1 MFKDVFRISVTVLF
15 YFLSFTAQAEND
27 NFTTSHFSGSGNCA
41 SCHDGLTDTSG
52 ENVSIVSDWG
62 SSMMAN
68 ATKDPFWRAKV
79 ATELKRNPDL
89 ASVINDKCSKCHAP
103 MAHFEITQ
111 VQGGELTLFG
121 PDGILDPNHSLH
133 DAGMNGVS
141 CTVCHQIADDA
152 TLGEPAGASG
162 NYKINDTKT
171 IYGQYSDITA
181 QPMINNT
188 GYTPQYSAHIS
199 DSAVCAT
206 CHDLK
211 TPFVDASGI
220 VVSTSPETEFPEQM
234 PYTEWQNSIF
244 DDAGSNPQSCQDCHM
259 PKTTSKVSNRPRWLG
274 TKDGFAKHQLVGAN
288 TTMLT
293 LLRDNAVQLDVT
305 SANMDLSISRAR
317 SMLQSSVNIQF
328 VSASVNNGVLEARV
342 KVQNNSGHKT
352 PTGYPS
358 RRMWLNFKV
367 TDSNNNVVFESGR
380 INANGSI
387 DGADN
392 DTNST
397 VFEPH
402 YEVITSADQVQ
413 IYEPVMGNSDSEVTY
428 TLLRGAQYLKDN
440 RLTPKGFDKHAVPD
454 DVAVRGLAF
463 NDTDFNL
470 GSDEITYRIPVAVAG
485 NLSVSVSLNY
495 QTIAYGFLQDLYSD
509 SHLEQV
515 QTFKTL
521 YDAQTL
527 KHEQIA
533 SVQTTV
539 FSDGGGTPA
548 VPVVNLSVS
557 SLTIDS
563 GQSATLSWSSSDANS
578 CTASGGWIGKRGT
591 SGSEAVSPTV
601 TTSYTISCA
610 GDGGSASTSVT
621 LTVNEPPPPAAIVPT
636 LNLTAS
642 PSSVRR
648 GGTITLNWA
657 STDATSCS
665 ASGDWSGSK
674 ATSGSASIV
683 INDSV
688 TFTLTCNNG
697 DGVSVSSSV
706 SYQPR
711 GRRWLDLQ

>member
-1 MFKDVFRISVTVLF
+1 
-15 YFLSFTAQAEND
+15 
-27 NFTTSHFSGSGNCA
+27 
-41 SCHDGLTDTSG
+41 
-52 ENVSIVSDWG
+52 
-62 SSMMAN
+62 
-68 ATKDPFWRAKV
+68 
-79 ATELKRNPDL
+79 
-89 ASVINDKCSKCHAP
+89 
-103 MAHFEITQ
+103 
-111 VQGGELTLFG
+111 
-121 PDGILDPNHSLH
+121 
-133 DAGMNGVS
+133 
-141 CTVCHQIADDA
+141 
-152 TLGEPAGASG
+152 
-162 NYKINDTKT
+162 
-171 IYGQYSDITA
+171 
-181 QPMINNT
+181 
-188 GYTPQYSAHIS
+188 
-199 DSAVCAT
+199 
-206 CHDLK
+206 
-211 TPFVDASGI
+211 
-220 VVSTSPETEFPEQM
+220 
-234 PYTEWQNSIF
+234 
-244 DDAGSNPQSCQDCHM
+244 
-259 PKTTSKVSNRPRWLG
+259 
-274 TKDGFAKHQLVGAN
+274 
-288 TTMLT
+288 MLT

-463 NDTDFNL
+463 NDTDFNQ
-470 GSDEITYRIPVAVAG
+470 GSDEITYIIPVAVAG

-515 QTFKTL
+515 QTFKAL

-539 FSDGGGTPA
+539 VSDGGGTPA
-548 VPVVNLSVS
+548 VPVV
-557 SLTIDS
+557 SLTATPSTIDQ
-563 GQSATLSWSSSDANS
+563 GQSTTLSWYASDATS
-578 CTASGGWIGKRGT
+578 CAASGGWSGKRGT

-601 TTSYTISCA
+601 TTGYTISCA
-610 GDGGSASTSVT
+610 GDGGSASASVT
-621 LTVNEPPPPAAIVPT
+621 VTVNEPPPPAVIVPT

-648 GGTITLNWA
+648 GGTITLNWS
-657 STDATSCS
+657 STDVSSCI
-665 ASGDWSGSK
+665 ASGDWSGAK

-688 TFTLTCNNG
+688 TFTLNCSG
-697 DGVSVSSSV
+697 DGGSVSSSI
-706 SYQPR
+706 SYQAR